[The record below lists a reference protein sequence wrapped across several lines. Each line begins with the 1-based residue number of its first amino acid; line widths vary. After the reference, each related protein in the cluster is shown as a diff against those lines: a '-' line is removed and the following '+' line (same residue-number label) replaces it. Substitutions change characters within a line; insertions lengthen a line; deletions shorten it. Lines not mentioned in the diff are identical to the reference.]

1 MKKILA
7 LLLIVFAF
15 ASCGRTLTGLA
26 LKFYKHPT
34 LHYYTNGDKQL
45 IFMPMIHLN
54 KPEFYDEVKHYVD
67 SLRNDGYVFVYE
79 SVKPSKD
86 LDSVQADMYRRK
98 FRHVV
103 GFDLTSYTDKNNENM
118 KRYRVKGA
126 ISQTM
131 KNTGLDR
138 EKDILGDIGMDSLVR
153 IYEKERGEIVLNDY
167 DLKTPLNK
175 KYKGDKLPKS
185 DKDYLI
191 ITVRNKVL
199 TDKIA
204 SLPDKKIVV
213 LYGALHRSGFSAN
226 LKKDDANW
234 YETGKSSYL
243 KLGKQQQ

>member
-1 MKKILA
+1 MKKILI
-7 LLLIVFAF
+7 LLFISILFV
-15 ASCGRTLTGLA
+15 SCGSMLTGLA
-26 LKFYKHPT
+26 LKFYQHPT
-34 LHYYTNGDKQL
+34 PHYYTNGDKQL

-79 SVKPSKD
+79 SVKLSKG
-86 LDSVQADMYRRK
+86 LDSIQEDVYRRK
-98 FRHVV
+98 FRRVV
-103 GFDLTSYTDKNNENM
+103 GFNLTSYTDKNNENM

-131 KNTGLDR
+131 ANTGLDK

-153 IYEKERGEIVLNDY
+153 IYEKEKGEIILDDY

-185 DKDYLI
+185 DKNYLI

-213 LYGALHRSGFSAN
+213 LYGALHRSGFTDN
-226 LKKDDANW
+226 LKKDDAKW
-234 YETGKSSYL
+234 YETGRSSYL
-243 KLGKQQQ
+243 KLNK